1 MQLTWLPG
9 APSRPASVHQ
19 RAIGQVGLGSP
30 ATQLMRAVGL
40 LGTAK
45 GNEARMVQAGRI
57 GFMTKFLLVL
67 PLLVAP
73 GCAPVPTDGGT
84 GMAAT
89 DTAVMGRLVSSAD
102 AMDSARKECQNGEH
116 WRFIPDPTPVAVVL
130 TNLGDSVFYED
141 GLRTGD
147 EPLPAIDQLVWQVEF
162 HGVTQVTMAG
172 VNAQGTQEPFPP
184 PFVGRCVVKIR
195 AMTGEV
201 MGGPVRNTWATLSP
215 AELAT
220 ITPLATL
227 APYEGPGED
236 YSRQPY
242 P

>member
-1 MQLTWLPG
+1 MERVGRVSAAKRIIRVLPVLVLS
-9 APSRPASVHQ
+9 ACVSRPTDRVTETY
-19 RAIGQVGLGSP
+19 
-30 ATQLMRAVGL
+30 AT
-40 LGTAK
+40 
-45 GNEARMVQAGRI
+45 E
-57 GFMTKFLLVL
+57 
-67 PLLVAP
+67 
-73 GCAPVPTDGGT
+73 
-84 GMAAT
+84 
-89 DTAVMGRLVSSAD
+89 TAVFERLVPSED
-102 AMDSARKECQNGEH
+102 AVETARKTCQNGEH
-116 WRFIPDPTPVAVVL
+116 WRFEPGPSPVAIVL
-130 TNLGDSVFYED
+130 TDMGDSVFYKD
-141 GLRTGD
+141 GLRTGG

-227 APYEGPGED
+227 APYEGPGE
-236 YSRQPY
+236 SRQPY